1 MWPQPK
7 LFSMASWGLCM
18 TATCF
23 TSRVSL
29 QNILAAWHISTA
41 WLEWSK
47 KTVAARHPSVASQ
60 HSPTRKADDWGLTMR
75 TGLMQFA
82 KDSFYMALRERLASL
97 NPQRTVTLNGATRP
111 AVIVAENE
119 LVIPVEPLPDAFYIE
134 WAAARAVDNHSG
146 SRALMSVDCVISH
159 HTVGTVES
167 GVDRGRTLAALDM
180 ELTGICQPAR
190 TSKRDFTRTPSL

>member
-1 MWPQPK
+1 
-7 LFSMASWGLCM
+7 
-18 TATCF
+18 
-23 TSRVSL
+23 
-29 QNILAAWHISTA
+29 
-41 WLEWSK
+41 
-47 KTVAARHPSVASQ
+47 
-60 HSPTRKADDWGLTMR
+60 
-75 TGLMQFA
+75 MQFA

-134 WAAARAVDNHSG
+134 WAAARLVDNQEG
-146 SRALMSVDCVISH
+146 SRALMAMDCVISH
-159 HTVGTVES
+159 HTFGTAES

-190 TSKRDFTRTPSL
+190 TSKLDFTQTPSSDLGTNIFWTAPQLGAVTGSDGPRNEALPARSQSVRLERRALLKVFFFTEVNTI